1 MDAMNAPGCKVTDPP
16 NAELQ
21 LLALPRSPPLHLG
34 SCLKGESSHCATL
47 RLMRLGRDWCVRASG
62 QIRMRR
68 EDFDARFAHPGAQIS
83 SLGGGTSEPG
93 NPWATL
99 EKKRAVLTTAAH
111 FYWSNRLDM
120 KWP

>member
-1 MDAMNAPGCKVTDPP
+1 MYERAGKSACGERTSTP
-16 NAELQ
+16 A
-21 LLALPRSPPLHLG
+21 LL
-34 SCLKGESSHCATL
+34 T
-47 RLMRLGRDWCVRASG
+47 
-62 QIRMRR
+62 
-68 EDFDARFAHPGAQIS
+68 PGAQIS